1 VSLRFLDDNAP
12 RSSDVPLLL
21 PVTVPDSAGH
31 LTVTIWDRFGRHVR
45 RLVDEPRPAAGP
57 RTVDWDATDDA
68 GQPLAGGSFIL
79 RVTVDDRSES
89 QIVHV
94 IR

>member
-1 VSLRFLDDNAP
+1 LE
-12 RSSDVPLLL
+12 
-21 PVTVPDSAGH
+21 G
-31 LTVTIWDRFGRHVR
+31 
-45 RLVDEPRPAAGP
+45 LVDEPRPAAGP